1 MQGRILLIFTSLLQQ
16 HEEAAPPSCSGS
28 RSGRRAVFKTRSNV
42 VDDQPYTASSSEF
55 LFGVPVELFRVCHCT
70 MSSSA
75 SNDFKK
81 RKELEE
87 ARKAGTAEVNLPLP
101 KTAALCSNLVAVFF
115 PVTRNI
121 SACAG

>member
-1 MQGRILLIFTSLLQQ
+1 MQRILLIFTSLL
-16 HEEAAPPSCSGS
+16 HSEEAPLVALPPSCCGSGS
-28 RSGRRAVFKTRSNV
+28 AVFKTPSND
-42 VDDQPYTASSSEF
+42 VDLQPYGASSSEF
-55 LFGVPVELFRVCHCT
+55 LFGVPVELVRVCHCT

-87 ARKAGTAEVNLPLP
+87 ARKAGTAEVNFPLP

-115 PVTRNI
+115 PVTRTV
-121 SACAG
+121 SACAR